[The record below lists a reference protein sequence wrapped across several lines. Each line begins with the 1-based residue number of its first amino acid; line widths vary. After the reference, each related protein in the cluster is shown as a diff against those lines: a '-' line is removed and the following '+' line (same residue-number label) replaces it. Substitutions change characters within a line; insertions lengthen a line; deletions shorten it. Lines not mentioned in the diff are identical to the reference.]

1 MAPTDERTTKP
12 EQLVNVQNTN
22 PGFVVQIPEGL
33 YRLRKIHFH
42 PLIVLK
48 SRMNSNWTS
57 ALTTRVVLFVA
68 ATLTAITTHA
78 VDKPNIV
85 FIFADDWGWGDLGC
99 AESRSPCV
107 GRCRVLPVHRSQWR
121 LFAESGSRDELMG
134 SGGLDW
140 FFAKLGQDLTDWE
153 LGEILTSI

>member
-48 SRMNSNWTS
+48 SQ
-57 ALTTRVVLFVA
+57 
-68 ATLTAITTHA
+68 
-78 VDKPNIV
+78 K
-85 FIFADDWGWGDLGC
+85 
-99 AESRSPCV
+99 
-107 GRCRVLPVHRSQWR
+107 
-121 LFAESGSRDELMG
+121 
-134 SGGLDW
+134 
-140 FFAKLGQDLTDWE
+140 
-153 LGEILTSI
+153 